1 MFTAIL
7 RGYST
12 GYSGQPSEILDA
24 LDQAFETRDEAR
36 QAAVAKWRPLR
47 NSWEFVGRKIRVVD
61 LNDLEWSYLAADCV
75 MPTAK

>member
-12 GYSGQPSEILDA
+12 GYSGQPSEILGA
-24 LDQAFETRDEAR
+24 LGEAFETRDKALCAAR
-36 QAAVAKWRPLR
+36 EKWSPLR
-47 NSWEFVGRKIRVVD
+47 NPWESVGRKIRVVD
-61 LNDLEWSYLAADCV
+61 LNDPEWSYLAADCV